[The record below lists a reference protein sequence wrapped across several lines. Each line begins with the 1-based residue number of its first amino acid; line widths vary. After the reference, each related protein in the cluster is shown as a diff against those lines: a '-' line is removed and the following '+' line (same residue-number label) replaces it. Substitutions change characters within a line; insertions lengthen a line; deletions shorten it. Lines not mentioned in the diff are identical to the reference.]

1 MLNGHKQS
9 SPRTRN
15 PLRTRSRLLRAAF
28 GEVYKSG
35 FRGTDI
41 DTILS
46 SAGVTKGALYHHFE
60 NKETLG
66 YAIVDEVVAGITRD
80 KWVTPLQNAV
90 NPVSTLVEI
99 VNSTSSDPAD
109 LRGGCPWNNLAQ
121 EMSPLDEG
129 FRKRLAKVFADWHGS
144 IASALKAGQKLAQVR
159 IDIDPEDT
167 ATFFIALYE
176 GYISVCKNSQ
186 DAKIMQSGKRS
197 IVQYLETL
205 RPQETRT

>member
-1 MLNGHKQS
+1 MLIRHS
-9 SPRTRN
+9 RPRTRN
-15 PLRTRSRLLRAAF
+15 PLRTRSRLLQAAF

-35 FRGTDI
+35 FQGTDI

-60 NKETLG
+60 NKESLG
-66 YAIVDEVVAGITRD
+66 YAIVEEVVAGITRD
-80 KWVTPLQNAV
+80 KWVLPLQKTA
-90 NPVSTLVEI
+90 NPVATLIEI
-99 VNSTSSDPAD
+99 VESTSSEPAD

-144 IASALKAGQKLAQVR
+144 ITAALKVGQERGQVR
-159 IDIDPEDT
+159 SDLNMEDT

-176 GYISVCKNSQ
+176 GYISICKNSQ
-186 DAKIMQSGKRS
+186 DAKIMKSGKRS
-197 IVQYLETL
+197 IVFYLESL
-205 RPQETRT
+205 RPQARTLRG